1 MLTGVMIFIS
11 YQVYSNPESGTK
23 EQGDVYR
30 NLPFSMPEVSQP
42 SFPDYEVNIRDFG
55 ALSDGVTLN
64 TEAINNAIKAV
75 SSKGGGKVIIP
86 EGLWLTGPV
95 VLLSNVNLYVE
106 KNALI
111 VFSSDTSL
119 YPIIDTSFEGLET
132 KRCQS
137 PISAMNAENIAI
149 TGNGVFD
156 GAGDR
161 WRPVKKDKMTE
172 RQWKNLVSSG
182 GKVDENGK
190 VWYPDAG
197 ALKASVLMTGQNNG
211 QKEITDEEWTYMK
224 SWLRPVMLSIVKSK
238 RILLEGV
245 TFKNSPGWC
254 IHPLSCESLT
264 LNDVKVFN
272 PWYSQNGDALD
283 VESCKNVLVTN
294 CFFDA
299 GDDAICLKSGKDEDG
314 RRRGEPCENVI
325 IKNNTV
331 LHGHGGFVIGSEMS
345 GGVRNV
351 YVSGCSFVGTDVG
364 LRFKS
369 TRGRGGV
376 VENIFIDNIN
386 MIDIPNDAL
395 TMDLYY
401 AVNDFPE
408 TPIPDVNEE
417 TPVFRNI
424 YISNVLCRGAGR
436 AVYFN
441 GLPEM
446 PLKNIFIK
454 NMTVTNAKK
463 GIVINQASQVN
474 MENIK
479 VERGTINQMA
489 EGLEE
494 TEKMKN
500 EFISSVSHELR
511 TPLTSIRGWVETL
524 RTLDDPEDE
533 NYRKGLEIINNETA
547 RLYNMVEELLDFSRL
562 QNGRLKMDCRLL
574 DLVAELTD
582 AVLFCEARIQR
593 EGLLLSYNEPEEMIP
608 VYADPDRLRQV
619 FINILDNAIKYSAPG
634 GRITVKIWQGEYKAF
649 IEIIDQGRGIPPEDL
664 ENVKTKFYKGS
675 NSVRGSGIGLAL
687 VDSIMTA
694 LDGTLDLKSTLGRG
708 TVVTLGL
715 PLYKR

>member
-1 MLTGVMIFIS
+1 MNGILKKDLRVVLTGVMIFIS

-331 LHGHGGFVIGSEMS
+331 LHGHGGFVVGSEMS
-345 GGVRNV
+345 GGVKNI
-351 YVSGCSFVGTDVG
+351 YVEDCTFLGTDVG

-376 VENIFIDNIN
+376 VENIYINNIN
-386 MIDIPNDAL
+386 MINIPNEPL
-395 TMDLYY
+395 LFDLFYGGKG
-401 AVNDFPE
+401 AGEESEEDLLSRMK
-408 TPIPDVNEE
+408 TAIPPVTEE
-417 TPVFRNI
+417 TPAFRDI
-424 YISNVLCRGAGR
+424 HISNVICRGSGR
-436 AVYFN
+436 AMFFN

-446 PLKNIFIK
+446 PIRNVTVKNVVMTEATDGVVISQVDGVTLENIYVESTKGKNI
-454 NMTVTNAKK
+454 
-463 GIVINQASQVN
+463 
-474 MENIK
+474 
-479 VERGTINQMA
+479 
-489 EGLEE
+489 L
-494 TEKMKN
+494 
-500 EFISSVSHELR
+500 
-511 TPLTSIRGWVETL
+511 
-524 RTLDDPEDE
+524 
-533 NYRKGLEIINNETA
+533 
-547 RLYNMVEELLDFSRL
+547 
-562 QNGRLKMDCRLL
+562 
-574 DLVAELTD
+574 
-582 AVLFCEARIQR
+582 
-593 EGLLLSYNEPEEMIP
+593 
-608 VYADPDRLRQV
+608 
-619 FINILDNAIKYSAPG
+619 
-634 GRITVKIWQGEYKAF
+634 
-649 IEIIDQGRGIPPEDL
+649 
-664 ENVKTKFYKGS
+664 NVKSAKNLKVDGETYEEIDAKGQIL
-675 NSVRGSGIGLAL
+675 NF
-687 VDSIMTA
+687 
-694 LDGTLDLKSTLGRG
+694 K
-708 TVVTLGL
+708 
-715 PLYKR
+715 

>member
-1 MLTGVMIFIS
+1 MNGILKKDLRVVLTGVMIFIS

-95 VLLSNVNLYVE
+95 VLLSNVNLYTE

-119 YPIIDTSFEGLET
+119 YPIIDTSFEGLDT

-197 ALKASVLMTGQNNG
+197 ALKASVLMTGQNSG
-211 QKEITDEEWTYMK
+211 QKEITDEEWIYMK

-331 LHGHGGFVIGSEMS
+331 LHGHGGFVVGSEMS
-345 GGVRNV
+345 GGVKNI
-351 YVSGCSFVGTDVG
+351 YVEDCTFLGTDVG

-376 VENIFIDNIN
+376 VENIYINNIN
-386 MIDIPNDAL
+386 MINIPNEPL
-395 TMDLYY
+395 LFDLFYGGKG
-401 AVNDFPE
+401 AGEESEEDLLSRMK
-408 TPIPDVNEE
+408 TAIPPVTEE
-417 TPVFRNI
+417 TPAFRDI
-424 YISNVLCRGAGR
+424 HISNVICRGSGR
-436 AVYFN
+436 AMFFN

-446 PLKNIFIK
+446 PIRNVTVKNVVMTEATDGVVISQVDGVTLENIYVESTKGKNI
-454 NMTVTNAKK
+454 
-463 GIVINQASQVN
+463 
-474 MENIK
+474 
-479 VERGTINQMA
+479 
-489 EGLEE
+489 L
-494 TEKMKN
+494 
-500 EFISSVSHELR
+500 
-511 TPLTSIRGWVETL
+511 
-524 RTLDDPEDE
+524 
-533 NYRKGLEIINNETA
+533 
-547 RLYNMVEELLDFSRL
+547 
-562 QNGRLKMDCRLL
+562 
-574 DLVAELTD
+574 
-582 AVLFCEARIQR
+582 
-593 EGLLLSYNEPEEMIP
+593 
-608 VYADPDRLRQV
+608 
-619 FINILDNAIKYSAPG
+619 
-634 GRITVKIWQGEYKAF
+634 
-649 IEIIDQGRGIPPEDL
+649 
-664 ENVKTKFYKGS
+664 NVKSAKNLKVDGETYEEIDAKGQIL
-675 NSVRGSGIGLAL
+675 NF
-687 VDSIMTA
+687 
-694 LDGTLDLKSTLGRG
+694 K
-708 TVVTLGL
+708 
-715 PLYKR
+715 